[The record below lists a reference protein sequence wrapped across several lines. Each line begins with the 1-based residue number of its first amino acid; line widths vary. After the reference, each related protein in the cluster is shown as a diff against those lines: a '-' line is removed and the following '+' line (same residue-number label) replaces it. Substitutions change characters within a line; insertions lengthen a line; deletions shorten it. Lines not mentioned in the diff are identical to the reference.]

1 MPTTTE
7 TTTLPRP
14 ADEVFRYL
22 ADFGNLAEW
31 DPMFE
36 RSDRLDDGPLG
47 VGSRFRVVGSVAGS
61 ELTLDLEI
69 VEYDPSGRVVLRGTG
84 DGLRT
89 REELAV
95 TPTDGGSE
103 VTYTSEFDTDKPD
116 VFDAASKPGFWLVGK
131 RAISGLEDR
140 FDA

>member
-1 MPTTTE
+1 VCSPGVVGSVRSHDGTKRYPLDRWIPMTTE

-31 DPMFE
+31 DPMFD
-36 RSDRLDDGPLG
+36 RSERLDDGPLG

-69 VEYDPSGRVVLRGTG
+69 VEYDPAGRVVFHGTG

-89 REELAV
+89 REDLQVSPEAM
-95 TPTDGGSE
+95 
-103 VTYTSEFDTDKPD
+103 
-116 VFDAASKPGFWLVGK
+116 AA
-131 RAISGLEDR
+131 R
-140 FDA
+140 